1 MSERLDYLDGLR
13 GLAALA
19 VVFSHFESVF
29 SAAISSGGQYTITN
43 TLKAYW
49 FLSGGNF
56 AVCIFFVLSGYVLIL
71 KYDKRGGD
79 ALSSGALKR
88 YLRLTPAIL
97 ASAILLY
104 LIQTSIG
111 FYNSD
116 VAQLI
121 GGHNWLASS
130 QPPQIS
136 FFETIKQGL
145 TVIFHGQSPQ
155 NGVLWTM
162 RIEFLGSMILFG
174 LCSLFYKSNFYG
186 IISLLFSVFL
196 ISYYGETGLY
206 VSLFIAGSYI
216 LKRKNLYLFW
226 PLIFA
231 ALYLGSFRAW
241 DAPISSISNSF
252 YWKNFIGIKPDVVI
266 HAVGAIILVLSI
278 RGSEIAKQALSL
290 PVCSWLGRIS
300 FSLYLIHFTV
310 FSSLGCLAI
319 VKLSPLI
326 GVQSA
331 CVVGLSLTLIVT
343 FALSEILTRTVDLPS
358 QKLADGFARFFLNRP
373 SAQQSISPKNY
384 RMLDPIQ

>member
-49 FLSGGNF
+49 FYQGQLRGLHL
-56 AVCIFFVLSGYVLIL
+56 FVLSGYVLIL

-121 GGHNWLASS
+121 GGITGLHPVSHHKSA
-130 QPPQIS
+130 
-136 FFETIKQGL
+136 FETIKQGL

-266 HAVGAIILVLSI
+266 HAVG
-278 RGSEIAKQALSL
+278 Q
-290 PVCSWLGRIS
+290 
-300 FSLYLIHFTV
+300 
-310 FSSLGCLAI
+310 
-319 VKLSPLI
+319 
-326 GVQSA
+326 
-331 CVVGLSLTLIVT
+331 
-343 FALSEILTRTVDLPS
+343 
-358 QKLADGFARFFLNRP
+358 
-373 SAQQSISPKNY
+373 
-384 RMLDPIQ
+384 